1 MPLKGFFAWF
11 DNTLSGE
18 SDMEEKDRSLEC
30 SLIRCMSE
38 YRDRDLKNY
47 RLSKEFHEKLFEELS
62 KIDPEPVSFHSRI
75 LYLFQKPS
83 VRILATSFSAGL
95 VMITVLYLRSPSDS
109 LSKIERFDQSVETAM
124 VEEEDMVELD
134 VITDLKKGEEDIDLL
149 RRLETYYTIHGHM
162 DKADRVHYKLETIS
176 K

>member
-1 MPLKGFFAWF
+1 VPLKGFFDWF

-18 SDMEEKDRSLEC
+18 SDMEENDRSLEC

-38 YRDRDLKNY
+38 YRDQDLKKH
-47 RLSKEFHEKLFEELS
+47 RLSEQFHEKLFEELS
-62 KIDPEPVSFHSRI
+62 KIDPEPVTIRSRMT
-75 LYLFQKPS
+75 YMFQKPS
-83 VRILATSFSAGL
+83 FRILATSLSAGL
-95 VMITVLYLRSPSDS
+95 VVITVLYLRSPSDS

-124 VEEEDMVELD
+124 VEEDDMVELD

-149 RRLETYYTIHGHM
+149 RRLETYYTNHGHI